1 MTRIIDKQQ
10 VSVMARRKIRLLV
23 VFGPNAGREAV
34 GEGSVLQVGTQPENT
49 LVLED
54 DAVSRI
60 HVEIASTAEGILV
73 RDMASTNGTWL
84 LESGVRITQAHVPS
98 STVLQIGRSQVQVEA
113 LDQEV
118 AEVLSPETSFELL
131 TGQSPVMRA
140 LFSTLQK
147 VAPTDETVLITGETG
162 TGKELCAQSLVSASR
177 RAHNPFVIVDCG
189 GIPHT
194 LLESELFGHVR
205 GAFTGAD
212 SDYVGAFERANG
224 GTVFL
229 DEIGELPLT
238 LQTRLLRAVET
249 RSVRRVG
256 SPKPVALD
264 IRILAAT
271 NRCLEEEVN
280 HGGFRADLYYR
291 LSVIQVRIPP
301 LRERSE
307 DIELLAR
314 EILGEI
320 EARGVKL
327 DEATLQQ
334 LRSYRWPGNV
344 RELRNH
350 LKRMSLG
357 GLAAELAPGGP
368 PAGDGGP
375 PAGPAALP
383 EQEELLSYREAK
395 DVAMLRFEHEY
406 LSRLI
411 RRAGGNISQAARLAR
426 TDRAHLSR
434 LLSKHNLSPGR
445 Q

>member
-1 MTRIIDKQQ
+1 MTRVIDKQQ

-34 GEGSVLQVGTQPENT
+34 GEESVLQVGTQPGNT

-60 HVEIASTAEGILV
+60 HVEIASTADGILV

-84 LESGVRITQAHVPS
+84 LEAGVRVTEAYVPS
-98 STVLQIGRSQVQVEA
+98 DMVLQIGRSQVQVQA

-118 AEVLSPETSFELL
+118 AEVLSPDTSFELL
-131 TGQSPVMRA
+131 TGKSAVMRA

-205 GAFTGAD
+205 GAFTGAE

-229 DEIGELPLT
+229 DEIGELPPT

-249 RSVRRVG
+249 RTVRRVG
-256 SPKPVALD
+256 SPKPIPLD

-291 LSVIQVRIPP
+291 LSVIQVRLPP

-314 EILGEI
+314 EMLDEM
-320 EARGVKL
+320 EATGLKL
-327 DEATLQQ
+327 DEAALQQ
-334 LRSYRWPGNV
+334 LKSYRWPGNV

-357 GLAAELAPGGP
+357 GAMDALSPGGAPGDAQPG
-368 PAGDGGP
+368 
-375 PAGPAALP
+375 LP

-411 RRAGGNISQAARLAR
+411 RRAAGNISQAARLAR

-434 LLSKHNLSPGR
+434 LLSKHGLSPGR
-445 Q
+445 E